1 MADAK
6 LAGSGLGE
14 SVSAEPNLAE
24 LGLAAPAPRRSRIGG
39 TWLLIGAV
47 ALVAGLL
54 TLRTLTAD
62 MPLGLAL
69 KALWRPD
76 WTDIA
81 QVILHES
88 VLPRIVTAWLAGAAL
103 ALSGLVLQQVL
114 RNPLA
119 SPSTLGISA
128 GAQLALALASLF
140 APGLFS
146 QGREAVA
153 LTGSALAVLAV
164 FALGRAKGFAPLGL
178 LLAGLV
184 VELYCGAIQTLLV
197 ILHQERLFGLFVWGA
212 GSLAMNDWSAPAY
225 LAPRLAVAALLV
237 ALMARPLALLDL
249 DEANAKSL
257 GLSLG
262 RVRFLAV
269 AVAVALGGFVVA
281 GVGVIGF
288 VGFAAPILVR
298 LTGTRTLR
306 ARLIAA
312 PLLGAALIWLTDSV
326 VLALAPIAQVPT
338 GALASLVGVP
348 MLLWLL
354 PRLRGVGAL
363 HRPAGGASARLA
375 RPWRLILVGAVSLAL
390 LVFVALT
397 LGRDTAGW
405 HWSLGAG
412 LEELLPWRL
421 PRIAASLA
429 AGAMLAIAGTL
440 LQRLTGNPLASPEVL
455 GISSGAAL
463 GLVAVTIVLGT
474 PDRMALLGAG
484 SLGALVTLLAIAS
497 LGRRAD
503 TVPEQMLLA
512 GIGLTTG
519 FGALL
524 TILMI
529 SGDPSVVMLLGW
541 TAGSTARVAPADAVA
556 AIAILVLGVACLP
569 ALTRWLELLPL
580 GAPTGRSL
588 GLGLRRS
595 RLVILALA
603 AILTTAATLV
613 AGPLSF
619 VGLVGPQVAR
629 LAGLTRAAP
638 QLAGAAIAGALI
650 MVAADFVGRMAFF
663 PYQLPAGLVAT
674 LVGGP
679 FLMWL
684 LARR

>member
-1 MADAK
+1 MAEAT
-6 LAGSGLGE
+6 LGI
-14 SVSAEPNLAE
+14 
-24 LGLAAPAPRRSRIGG
+24 AAPPPSRIGG
-39 TWLLIGAV
+39 TARLIGVV
-47 ALVAGLL
+47 ALLAGLL
-54 TLRTLTAD
+54 TLRPLTAD
-62 MPLGLAL
+62 MALGPAL
-69 KALWRPD
+69 KALWNPD

-81 QVILHES
+81 EVVLHES

-103 ALSGLVLQQVL
+103 ALSGTVLQQVL

-140 APGLFS
+140 APGLFLH
-146 QGREAVA
+146 GREAVA
-153 LTGSALAVLAV
+153 LSGSALAVLAV
-164 FALGRAKGFAPLGL
+164 FALGRARGFAPLGL

-225 LAPRLAVAALLV
+225 LAPRLAVAGLLV
-237 ALMARPLALLDL
+237 VLMARPLALLDL
-249 DEANAKSL
+249 DEANARSL

-269 AVAVALGGFVVA
+269 ALAVALGGFVVA

-298 LTGTRTLR
+298 LTGTRRLR
-306 ARLIAA
+306 DRLVAA
-312 PLLGAALIWLTDSV
+312 PLLGGALLWLTDSV
-326 VLALAPIAQVPT
+326 VLAATPVVQLPT
-338 GALASLVGVP
+338 GALAALVGVP
-348 MLLWLL
+348 LLLWLL
-354 PRLRGVGAL
+354 PRLRGVGTL
-363 HRPAGGASARLA
+363 HHPGDAATARIG
-375 RPWRLILVGAVSLAL
+375 RPWRLVLAGAVL
-390 LVFVALT
+390 LVLLAGIALV
-397 LGRDTAGW
+397 LGRDPAGW
-405 HWSLGAG
+405 HGSFGAG
-412 LEELLPWRL
+412 LGDVLPWRL

-429 AGAMLAIAGTL
+429 AGAMLGLAGTL
-440 LQRLTGNPLASPEVL
+440 VQRLTGNPLASPEVL

-463 GLVAVTIVLGT
+463 GLVAVTLVLGT
-474 PDRMALLGAG
+474 PDRVALLAAG
-484 SLGALVTLLAIAS
+484 SLGALATLAAILA
-497 LGRRAD
+497 LGRRAGIA
-503 TVPEQMLLA
+503 PEQMLLA

-529 SGDPSVVMLLGW
+529 SGDPAVVMLLGW
-541 TAGSTARVAPADAVA
+541 TAGSTARVAPQDALA
-556 AIAILVLGVACLP
+556 ALAVLAAGAACLP
-569 ALTRWLELLPL
+569 PLTRWLDLLPL
-580 GAPTGRSL
+580 GDPTGRAL

-595 RLVILALA
+595 RLLILVVA
-603 AILTTAATLV
+603 AILTAAATLV

-619 VGLVGPQVAR
+619 VGLVAPQVAR
-629 LAGLTRAAP
+629 LAGLARAAP
-638 QLAGAAIAGALI
+638 QLAGAALVGAAI